1 MIFEK
6 KVIEMYKSALIKR
19 QDPDGAIFYFGK
31 EDFPGMECE
40 DLAFAG
46 DKGQRLAAHLYY
58 KGERRTDRLVMF
70 EHGMG
75 AGGHTS
81 YMQEINL
88 LCEHGY
94 TVFTYDHTGTRES
107 EGESIYGFSQSL
119 ADLDYAI
126 KFVRS
131 SPEYA
136 KADISVIGHSWG
148 GFSTMN
154 APSVYHNVKHVV
166 ALSGFIAPRV
176 IQEQFFTG
184 FLKLYRKA
192 IFKAECEAFPDYAE
206 TDARKTLK
214 KAKAKALIIHS
225 RDDKTCLFDNHFE
238 ELRRALSM
246 ADNVEFIAVDGKGH
260 NPNYTFDAVQYK
272 DEMSAE
278 YERKKKFG
286 ELETTEQR
294 EAFRNS
300 WDWGRMT
307 KQDMNIWSKIFEFL
321 DN

>member
-6 KVIEMYKSALIKR
+6 KVIAMYKSALIKR
-19 QDPDGAIFYFGK
+19 QDPDGSLFYFSK
-31 EDFPGMECE
+31 DDFAGMECE
-40 DLAFAG
+40 DLTFTG
-46 DKGQRLAAHLYY
+46 DKGQKLAAHLYY
-58 KGERRTDRLVMF
+58 KGEKRTDRIIMF

-88 LCEHGY
+88 LCDHGY

-119 ADLDYAI
+119 ADLDCAI
-126 KFVRS
+126 AFVRS
-131 SPEYA
+131 LPEYE
-136 KADISVIGHSWG
+136 KADVSVIGHSWG

-166 ALSGFIAPRV
+166 ALAGFISPQV
-176 IQEQFFTG
+176 IQEQFFSG
-184 FLKLYRKA
+184 LLKFYRKA
-192 IFKAECEAFPDYAE
+192 LFKTECEAFPDYAN

-225 RDDKTCLFDNHFE
+225 RDDKTCYFDHHFE
-238 ELRRALSM
+238 PLRRALSEC
-246 ADNVEFIAVDGKGH
+246 DNVEFLPVNGKGH
-260 NPNYTFDAVQYK
+260 NPNYTVEAVKYK

-278 YERKKKFG
+278 LERKTKAG
-286 ELETTEQR
+286 ELKTDEQKAAFRSAWDWARMTEQ
-294 EAFRNS
+294 
-300 WDWGRMT
+300 
-307 KQDMNIWSKIFEFL
+307 DMDVWNKIFEFL
-321 DN
+321 EK

>member
-6 KVIEMYKSALIKR
+6 KVISMYKNALIKR
-19 QDPDGAIFYFGK
+19 QDPDGSLYYFGN
-31 EDFPGMECE
+31 DDLPGMECE
-40 DLAFAG
+40 DYVFCG
-46 DKGQRLAAHLYY
+46 DKEQKLAAHIYY
-58 KGERRTDRLVMF
+58 KGEKRTDRLVIF

-88 LCEHGY
+88 LCDHGY

-119 ADLDYAI
+119 ADLDCAVE
-126 KFVRS
+126 FVRS
-131 SPEYA
+131 MPEYQ

-154 APSVYHNVKHVV
+154 IPSIYHNIKHVV
-166 ALSGFIAPRV
+166 AISGFISPKA
-176 IQEQFFTG
+176 IQEQFFG
-184 FLKLYRKA
+184 GILKFYRKA
-192 IFKAECEAFPDYAE
+192 IFKAELEAFPDYAKA
-206 TDARKTLK
+206 DARKSLK
-214 KAKAKALIIHS
+214 KAKTKALIIHS

-238 ELRRALSM
+238 ELRRALSEC
-246 ADNVEFIAVDGKGH
+246 DNVEFLAVDGKGH
-260 NPNYTFDAVQYK
+260 NPNYTADAVKYK

-278 YERKKKFG
+278 YEIRSKAG
-286 ELETTEQR
+286 ELNTDEQKA
-294 EAFRNS
+294 EFKAA
-300 WDWGRMT
+300 WDWERMT
-307 KQDMNIWSKIFEFL
+307 KQDEAVWEKIFEFL